1 MKKGK
6 YDFIAELLEL
16 KKLTHEQKERIL
28 KLSVIEIQNESN
40 IDLELRKRIELI
52 EKKIKSIEEPF
63 IEEEKKDLSL
73 PTYIDPKGLSKFL
86 IEYNQDPILKYTCH
100 LLDDPDAI
108 EHINNKCNS
117 ESYNFEKHQIL
128 IAESLDN
135 LLKKSYIN
143 NKLKNL
149 ILVYITGKSF
159 GNNTNKWSENIEI
172 NWASPELLAWSVA
185 NPGLIPNPGDKGQKT
200 GSLRRNKGY
209 QLNKRII
216 SKNTGERINYF
227 SELVLHFKNLFH
239 IKQDNS
245 LRTIVE
251 FINSSKGKDWNRYID
266 FEIDENDFKANIELF
281 TDVEKVIQAY
291 NKIISI
297 IISVSEKK
305 GIKAIV
311 NLSFKQTSKEISFE
325 IHHQNSIFG
334 KSTEDTIKRIG
345 DEINSLITFQING
358 LCDLYLLAD
367 FGDNNYAKINLWDKK
382 PRSIETIEIFN
393 GVKYILNF
401 KK

>member
-108 EHINNKCNS
+108 EHINNECNS

-143 NKLKNL
+143 N
-149 ILVYITGKSF
+149 
-159 GNNTNKWSENIEI
+159 NK
-172 NWASPELLAWSVA
+172 
-185 NPGLIPNPGDKGQKT
+185 QK
-200 GSLRRNKGY
+200 
-209 QLNKRII
+209 
-216 SKNTGERINYF
+216 
-227 SELVLHFKNLFH
+227 
-239 IKQDNS
+239 
-245 LRTIVE
+245 
-251 FINSSKGKDWNRYID
+251 
-266 FEIDENDFKANIELF
+266 
-281 TDVEKVIQAY
+281 
-291 NKIISI
+291 
-297 IISVSEKK
+297 
-305 GIKAIV
+305 
-311 NLSFKQTSKEISFE
+311 
-325 IHHQNSIFG
+325 
-334 KSTEDTIKRIG
+334 
-345 DEINSLITFQING
+345 
-358 LCDLYLLAD
+358 
-367 FGDNNYAKINLWDKK
+367 
-382 PRSIETIEIFN
+382 
-393 GVKYILNF
+393 
-401 KK
+401 